1 MTKALF
7 WLSIFM
13 LTAFSAVAQPILK
26 YVVRFPQ
33 PNTHYAEVEL
43 TISGLNESVTT
54 LHLPVW
60 TPGSY
65 LVREFARNIDS
76 FSASVDGKPAPSRK
90 ASKSSWEINHGG
102 AKSLTVRY
110 RSYARE
116 LTVRTSFVDAEHAY
130 INGTTLF
137 MYHLEAM
144 QQPHTVTFEPYVGW
158 KRISTTL
165 PQSGT
170 DPWTRTAADY
180 DQLVDCPVEI
190 GNHEEFSFEADGIT
204 HRVAMFGIEKFP
216 EKRLKKDYKRIIE
229 ASSKIFGHQPN
240 KEYLF
245 IVHHTLQGGGGL
257 EHSSSTTLQ
266 TRPDVYED
274 DKRYIDFFGLVA
286 HEYFHL
292 WNVKRLRPAA
302 LGPFDYSKEN
312 YTTML
317 WFSEGFTSYYDNLLT
332 RRVDL
337 QSEEDYLEVLRSGIE
352 SVHGAAGDKI
362 QSLAESSWD
371 AWIKFYLRNE
381 NSGNISISYYRKG
394 AMMGLVFDL
403 ALLHASAGKS
413 GLDEF
418 MKKLYAKYYL
428 ALNRGFTDAEF
439 LDELRAELGDE
450 ANLIWENYILGTTQ
464 VDFNRYLAHAG
475 MHVQDTND
483 GTLPYLGASWQRSG
497 NRFVVGSIRSGSAA
511 EKAGLNVGDVLLSVN
526 GKEITDFDVWLKAQK
541 PGEKFSI
548 KVYRQ
553 TRELTF
559 KGVIDAYPVPRYS
572 WKMAENRTPLQ
583 TTIYNRIVGRP

>member
-7 WLSIFM
+7 WLSIFV
-13 LTAFSAVAQPILK
+13 LTAFSTVAQPNLR

-43 TISGLNESVTT
+43 TISGLNESQTT

-76 FSASVDGKPAPSRK
+76 FSASVDGKAVPCRK
-90 ASKSSWEINHGG
+90 ASKSSWEIDHNG
-102 AKSLTVRY
+102 AKTLTVRY

-130 INGTTLF
+130 LNGTTLF
-137 MYHLEAM
+137 MYHLDAM
-144 QQPHTVTFEPYVGW
+144 KQPHTVTFEPYVDW

-165 PQSGT
+165 PQTGT
-170 DPWTRTAADY
+170 DPWTRTAMDY

-204 HRVAMFGIEKFP
+204 HTVAMFGIDKYP

-240 KEYLF
+240 KAYLF
-245 IVHHTLQGGGGL
+245 IVHHGLQGGGGL

-274 DKRYIDFFGLVA
+274 DKRYSDFFGLVA

-332 RRVDL
+332 RRVNL

-352 SVHGAAGDKI
+352 SVHGAAGD
-362 QSLAESSWD
+362 
-371 AWIKFYLRNE
+371 
-381 NSGNISISYYRKG
+381 
-394 AMMGLVFDL
+394 
-403 ALLHASAGKS
+403 
-413 GLDEF
+413 
-418 MKKLYAKYYL
+418 
-428 ALNRGFTDAEF
+428 
-439 LDELRAELGDE
+439 
-450 ANLIWENYILGTTQ
+450 ILSQGS
-464 VDFNRYLAHAG
+464 
-475 MHVQDTND
+475 ND
-483 GTLPYLGASWQRSG
+483 GFGIRFSLITGKRWQ
-497 NRFVVGSIRSGSAA
+497 IRS
-511 EKAGLNVGDVLLSVN
+511 
-526 GKEITDFDVWLKAQK
+526 
-541 PGEKFSI
+541 
-548 KVYRQ
+548 R
-553 TRELTF
+553 
-559 KGVIDAYPVPRYS
+559 
-572 WKMAENRTPLQ
+572 
-583 TTIYNRIVGRP
+583 